1 MPKFETSRSKIVA
14 RLERE
19 GWENIGG
26 GKHDKFRNPKKP
38 GRLIIVP
45 RHKVLSS
52 GVSRNIAKQAGWIS

>member
-1 MPKFETSRSKIVA
+1 MPKLETSRSKIVA

-26 GKHDKFRNPKKP
+26 GKHDKFRNPEKP

-45 RHKVLSS
+45 RHKVLSP
-52 GVSRNIAKQAGWIS
+52 GVCRTIAKQAGWIS